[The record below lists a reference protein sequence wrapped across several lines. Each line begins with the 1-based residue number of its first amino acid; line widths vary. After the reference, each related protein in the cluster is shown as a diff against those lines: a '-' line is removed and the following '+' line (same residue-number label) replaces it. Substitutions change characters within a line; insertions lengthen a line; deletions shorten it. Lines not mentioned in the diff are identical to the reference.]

1 MLLREVINSKRKGPT
16 IFPCRQYQH
25 NVNARYDEQRIIFEQ
40 INIERPSF
48 YSEGYTTAIFMLEA
62 NNQAIEFSKEDDQE
76 TETLVKENQVVIIN
90 KNQVNKK
97 LVKDVKGDKSFV
109 FNWENLQ
116 EDNFFK
122 IINNSSIAL
131 YRIHGVKGGNI
142 MFHEKIQSLA
152 LMDLISASKQAK
164 LLSNEAYLQLME
176 IDRHN
181 KNMPDCIIHLNNKLK
196 ITVQLKCRDI
206 EIYGFPTENWMVT
219 LFKDYKNTGLTA
231 LIIDKKYINLFISR
245 FKDLMIVN
253 KEDNIIIMTVDDGS
267 MQKNLYGISLMI
279 FEQVNRQNKSNKY
292 SDIEYQNVNF
302 ENEFINSN
310 TQNKK
315 DDSTLDDLSKENYD
329 NGKNK
334 MELAQKIK
342 DRYVKLESPKTL
354 FDLDLYASRR
364 QAQILID
371 NGMSLDASSFFM
383 GQAMGLFSDK

>member
-16 IFPCRQYQH
+16 IFPRRQYQH

-62 NNQAIEFSKEDDQE
+62 NDQAIELSKEDDQE
-76 TETLVKENQVVIIN
+76 TETLVKENQVVIISR
-90 KNQVNKK
+90 NQVNKK
-97 LVKDVKGDKSFV
+97 LVKDVMGDKSFV

-122 IINNSSIAL
+122 IINNSSIVL

-164 LLSNEAYLQLME
+164 LLPNEAYLQFME

-196 ITVQLKCRDI
+196 ITMQLKSRDI
-206 EIYGFPTENWMVT
+206 DIYGFPTENWMVT
-219 LFKDYKNTGLTA
+219 QLKDYKNTGLTA

-245 FKDLMIVN
+245 FKDLMIVK

-292 SDIEYQNVNF
+292 SDIEYHNVNF
-302 ENEFINSN
+302 EMNLLI
-310 TQNKK
+310 QIH
-315 DDSTLDDLSKENYD
+315 
-329 NGKNK
+329 
-334 MELAQKIK
+334 KIK
-342 DRYVKLESPKTL
+342 RMIVL
-354 FDLDLYASRR
+354 
-364 QAQILID
+364 
-371 NGMSLDASSFFM
+371 
-383 GQAMGLFSDK
+383 